1 MENIAS
7 LWDKNSEELQPLRLP
22 KSTPDVIA
30 QQEVTQTRN
39 ELNCNVEFP
48 KSGNE
53 PANTMEDIIAK
64 STLKVDAPEWYP
76 SNCISNDC
84 LEPCASVKNIYD
96 ENISGTSETKIEYLL
111 TNDEDSPD
119 IFRLKQIIGTLS
131 KDPGQF
137 DNLLDLFMETLQ
149 PYFEDILALS
159 ITAQLLV
166 EQAIVDPNFRYT
178 GARLCWY
185 IEQNCPE
192 FRAELHLKCKKQL
205 EQNANKQNVLL
216 FIAELYTQLPHLT
229 IYGALLIECFKQLL
243 DEGGNDNIKCI
254 CQALKLTG
262 HSLEYSNKFELDEVV
277 VRLKLAKESATG
289 SVINLINSICT
300 LRSSNWGY
308 SVESSNDVDDMS
320 DIFYSAEL
328 VNTTFYRTDGD
339 AFTNEEREFL
349 TAHLDSNIEYLSD
362 NSDPDD
368 LCDPEPEMDAE
379 IQEAFKEFIQLS
391 KH

>member
-166 EQAIVDPNFRYT
+166 EQ
-178 GARLCWY
+178 
-185 IEQNCPE
+185 
-192 FRAELHLKCKKQL
+192 
-205 EQNANKQNVLL
+205 
-216 FIAELYTQLPHLT
+216 
-229 IYGALLIECFKQLL
+229 
-243 DEGGNDNIKCI
+243 
-254 CQALKLTG
+254 LTG